1 MQRGCL
7 AAYVFAL
14 FVDVCLFLMFMN
26 VSGCDLPASLCVPGW
41 SWGAAFCH
49 PDLLSG
55 GRARWAGDG
64 RLPGTEA
71 VVPLCHLCPA
81 CFTLL
86 PVIPCLLPNT
96 ISAPCSP
103 CSLSSVKA
111 QHLPQNL
118 FLWWCPR
125 SCSGCVCQAAPDLWL
140 MILSSGTSEV
150 WFDVAGNVF
159 PQDFLQTPA
168 QEQTLMP
175 ESVRE
180 VGPKTKMRH

>member
-1 MQRGCL
+1 MPGSLCFCAVCRCLSVLDVYECVWLWFTSLPLCSWLELGCSFL
-7 AAYVFAL
+7 SPRPAVWRQSQVSWGWEAARDRSCCSLVSP
-14 FVDVCLFLMFMN
+14 VPCLFY
-26 VSGCDLPASLCVPGW
+26 PAP
-41 SWGAAFCH
+41 CH
-49 PDLLSG
+49 TLSAPKHNQCPLLS
-55 GRARWAGDG
+55 
-64 RLPGTEA
+64 
-71 VVPLCHLCPA
+71 
-81 CFTLL
+81 LL
-86 PVIPCLLPNT
+86 SVLSQG
-96 ISAPCSP
+96 SAFATKS
-103 CSLSSVKA
+103 
-111 QHLPQNL
+111 